1 MVNTTLIS
9 QRSGDATSV
18 RSQTLPRMLVGA
30 AAVLLAIVGIWGA
43 FAAFA
48 GFRDYD
54 RSTRLESGYEQMR
67 YALAVERSALRD
79 ANPWRAQEELAAASR
94 EFTEGLRAASR
105 SGAPGSA
112 PAKSLI
118 TDHLELSRLAAGAVG
133 DPERAQELD
142 RRMSSLDSKLTRVLV
157 AIREQDGTRWPAQ
170 PIEKLALAAIAL
182 LLALGLATCGV
193 VLVRLV
199 GYRRRLAQTRNEELL
214 RLREAA
220 LTDSLTGLG
229 NHRSFHEDLRRE
241 IARRTRSGSC
251 FSLVMLDLNGLKQL
265 NDRLGHQAGDERIR
279 AVADCLRAT
288 MRATDAAYRTGGDEF
303 VVLLPNERAWGA
315 LEFSRRLQAETL
327 RHRTEPAVTCG
338 IAESVAFETADTLLR
353 RADLALYDAKRSG
366 RQIVLYADGLA
377 PKPDIRP
384 DQAATRRE
392 HRLLATALARAVDAK
407 DAGTRNHCETV
418 SELCVLIG
426 QSLGLDADRIER
438 LRLAGLLHDVGKI
451 GVSDGILRKPGRL
464 DADEAAEMSGHVRIG
479 HAIVAS
485 AELEEEAR
493 WVRHHHEHFDGSG
506 YPDGLRGDEIPPESR
521 IILVADAFEAMTSDR
536 PYRLARPV
544 HEALAE
550 LERLA
555 GTQFDPAC
563 VDALRFALGTNEIH
577 PQVDAA

>member
-1 MVNTTLIS
+1 LGAETVFARSADNWPANGLELAQMAGLSFLLGLGLLTTL
-9 QRSGDATSV
+9 V
-18 RSQTLPRMLVGA
+18 VVG
-30 AAVLLAIVGIWGA
+30 
-43 FAAFA
+43 
-48 GFRDYD
+48 R
-54 RSTRLESGYEQMR
+54 Q
-67 YALAVERSALRD
+67 
-79 ANPWRAQEELAAASR
+79 
-94 EFTEGLRAASR
+94 
-105 SGAPGSA
+105 
-112 PAKSLI
+112 
-118 TDHLELSRLAAGAVG
+118 
-133 DPERAQELD
+133 
-142 RRMSSLDSKLTRVLV
+142 
-157 AIREQDGTRWPAQ
+157 
-170 PIEKLALAAIAL
+170 
-182 LLALGLATCGV
+182 
-193 VLVRLV
+193 V
-199 GYRRRLAQTRNEELL
+199 GYRRLAERAREAELARLAHE
-214 RLREAA
+214 A

-241 IARRTRSGSC
+241 IGRRTRSGSC

-279 AVADCLRAT
+279 AVGDCLRAT

-303 VVLLPNERAWGA
+303 IVLLPDERAWGA
-315 LEFSRRLQAETL
+315 LEFARRLQEEVR

-338 IAESVAFETADTLLR
+338 IAESVAFETADTLLH

-377 PKPDIRP
+377 SKPDIRP

-451 GVSDGILRKPGRL
+451 GVSDGILRKPGSL
-464 DADEAAEMSGHVRIG
+464 DADEAVEMSNHVRIG

-506 YPDGLRGDEIPPESR
+506 YPDGLSGDEIPPESR

-536 PYRLARPV
+536 PYRRARPV

-563 VDALRFALGTNEIH
+563 VDALRFALGTDEIH

>member
-1 MVNTTLIS
+1 MIRNPFGKSISILNRGVTRTLAVVVV
-9 QRSGDATSV
+9 GFAT
-18 RSQTLPRMLVGA
+18 
-30 AAVLLAIVGIWGA
+30 VLGTWGA
-43 FAAFA
+43 ETVFA
-48 GFRDYD
+48 
-54 RSTRLESGYEQMR
+54 
-67 YALAVERSALRD
+67 RSAD
-79 ANPWRAQEELAAASR
+79 DWPANRIELAQLA
-94 EFTEGLRAASR
+94 GLS
-105 SGAPGSA
+105 
-112 PAKSLI
+112 
-118 TDHLELSRLAAGAVG
+118 
-133 DPERAQELD
+133 
-142 RRMSSLDSKLTRVLV
+142 
-157 AIREQDGTRWPAQ
+157 
-170 PIEKLALAAIAL
+170 L
-182 LLALGLATCGV
+182 LLGFGLLTSLVILG
-193 VLVRLV
+193 RFV
-199 GYRRRLAQTRNEELL
+199 GYRRRVERAREAELA
-214 RLREAA
+214 RLAEAA

-241 IARRTRSGSC
+241 IARRTRSRSC

-288 MRATDAAYRTGGDEF
+288 MRATDTAYRTGGDEF
-303 VVLLPNERAWGA
+303 MVLLPDERAWGA
-315 LEFSRRLQAETL
+315 LGFAQRLQDEVL
-327 RHRTEPAVTCG
+327 RHRTGPAVTCG
-338 IAESVAFETADTLLR
+338 IAESVAFETADTLLH
-353 RADLALYDAKRSG
+353 RADLALYDAKRSE

-377 PKPDIRP
+377 PRP
-384 DQAATRRE
+384 STRHDGGAARRE
-392 HRLLATALARAVDAK
+392 RRLLATALARAVDAK

-426 QSLGLDADRIER
+426 QSLGLDSDRIER

-464 DADEAAEMSGHVRIG
+464 NADEATEMTNHVRIG

-485 AELEEEAR
+485 AELDEEAR

-536 PYRLARPV
+536 PYRRARPV

-550 LERLA
+550 LDRLS

-563 VDALRFALGTNEIH
+563 VDALRFALGADEIH

>member
-1 MVNTTLIS
+1 V
-9 QRSGDATSV
+9 D
-18 RSQTLPRMLVGA
+18 
-30 AAVLLAIVGIWGA
+30 
-43 FAAFA
+43 
-48 GFRDYD
+48 
-54 RSTRLESGYEQMR
+54 
-67 YALAVERSALRD
+67 
-79 ANPWRAQEELAAASR
+79 
-94 EFTEGLRAASR
+94 
-105 SGAPGSA
+105 
-112 PAKSLI
+112 
-118 TDHLELSRLAAGAVG
+118 
-133 DPERAQELD
+133 
-142 RRMSSLDSKLTRVLV
+142 
-157 AIREQDGTRWPAQ
+157 
-170 PIEKLALAAIAL
+170 KLALGGILILLATGLAGCGIAL
-182 LLALGLATCGV
+182 L
-193 VLVRLV
+193 RLV
-199 GYRRRLAQTRNEELL
+199 GYRRRLVRARREELR
-214 RLREAA
+214 RLSEAA

-251 FSLVMLDLNGLKQL
+251 FSLVMLDLNGLKQV
-265 NDRLGHQAGDERIR
+265 NDRLGHQAGDERIC

-303 VVLLPNERAWGA
+303 MVLLPDERAWGA
-315 LEFSRRLQAETL
+315 LEFARRLQAEVL
-327 RHRTEPAVTCG
+327 RHRAEPAVTCG

-353 RADLALYDAKRSG
+353 RADLALYDAKRSN
-366 RQIVLYADGLA
+366 RQIVVYADGLA

-464 DADEAAEMSGHVRIG
+464 DPDEAAEMSSHVRIG

-493 WVRHHHEHFDGSG
+493 WVRHHHEHFDGNG

-536 PYRLARPV
+536 PYRRARPV

-555 GTQFDPAC
+555 GTQFDPVC
-563 VDALRFALGTNEIH
+563 VDALRFALDPDAIH

>member
-1 MVNTTLIS
+1 LTNPTYKNRRVNGPPVRTL
-9 QRSGDATSV
+9 
-18 RSQTLPRMLVGA
+18 TLARTA
-30 AAVLLAIVGIWGA
+30 IACIAVLVAGVGIWGA
-43 FAAFA
+43 FATFA
-48 GFRDYD
+48 GLRDYD
-54 RSTRLESGYEQMR
+54 RSNRVEGGYEQMR

-79 ANPWRAQEELAAASR
+79 SNSVRSQRELAAAST
-94 EFTEGLRAASR
+94 EFIEGLDLIRSENIELAEAIGMQHADLESAA
-105 SGAPGSA
+105 A
-112 PAKSLI
+112 L
-118 TDHLELSRLAAGAVG
+118 AVG
-133 DPERAQELD
+133 DSGRLHEMDVSASGLDATLSRELA
-142 RRMSSLDSKLTRVLV
+142 
-157 AIREQDGTRWPAQ
+157 AIRSQNETHWPAQ
-170 PIEKLALAAIAL
+170 PVDKLALAAIAL
-182 LLALGLATCGV
+182 LLALGVAACGV

-199 GYRRRLAQTRNEELL
+199 GYRRRLARARREELV

-279 AVADCLRAT
+279 SVADCLRAT
-288 MRATDAAYRTGGDEF
+288 MRATDAAFRTGGDEF
-303 VVLLPNERAWGA
+303 MVLLPDERAWGA
-315 LEFSRRLQAETL
+315 LEFARRLQEEVR
-327 RHRTEPAVTCG
+327 RHRTEPALTCG

-506 YPDGLRGDEIPPESR
+506 YPDGLSGEEIPPESR
-521 IILVADAFEAMTSDR
+521 IILVADAFEAMTADR
-536 PYRLARPV
+536 PYRRARPV
-544 HEALAE
+544 HEALEE
-550 LERLA
+550 LERLS

-563 VDALRFALGTNEIH
+563 VDALRFALGVTEIH

>member
-1 MVNTTLIS
+1 VFVAS
-9 QRSGDATSV
+9 
-18 RSQTLPRMLVGA
+18 
-30 AAVLLAIVGIWGA
+30 VGIWGA
-43 FAAFA
+43 FATFA
-48 GFRDYD
+48 GIRDYD
-54 RSTRLESGYEQMR
+54 RANLLESGYEQMR

-79 ANPWRAQEELAAASR
+79 ENAWRAQQQLAAGSG
-94 EFTEGLRAASR
+94 EFADGLALARR
-105 SGAPGSA
+105 SGSSGDA
-112 PAKSLI
+112 
-118 TDHLELSRLAAGAVG
+118 LSHSVAVQHVALAHLAAGAIG
-133 DPERAQELD
+133 DPKSARELD
-142 RRMSSLDSKLTRVLV
+142 LRMSSLDTKLTRVLV
-157 AIREQDGTRWPAQ
+157 AIREQNGTRWPAQ
-170 PIEKLALAAIAL
+170 PIEKLALAAITL

-193 VLVRLV
+193 VLVRLI
-199 GYRRRLAQTRNEELL
+199 GYRRRLARARNEELV

-251 FSLVMLDLNGLKQL
+251 FSLVMLDLNGLKQV
-265 NDRLGHQAGDERIR
+265 NDRLGHQAGDDRIR
-279 AVADCLRAT
+279 AVGDCLRAT

-303 VVLLPNERAWGA
+303 MVLLPDERAWGA
-315 LEFSRRLQAETL
+315 LEFARRLQEEAL
-327 RHRTEPAVTCG
+327 RHRADPAVTCG

-377 PKPDIRP
+377 PKPELRP

-426 QSLGLDADRIER
+426 QALGLDADRIER

-464 DADEAAEMSGHVRIG
+464 NADEAAEMSGHVRIG

-506 YPDGLRGDEIPPESR
+506 YPDGLRGEEIPPESR

-536 PYRLARPV
+536 PYRRARPV

-550 LERLA
+550 LECLA
-555 GTQFDPAC
+555 GTQFDPVC
-563 VDALRFALGTNEIH
+563 VDALRFALSPDEIH